1 MTGRSEIIDI
11 CKTCNTVRK
20 SFQEPGRMTS
30 KFIHLYGCHP
40 KPICYQDAIYRSH
53 NIGFGWQPYWW
64 NLIHLFT
71 DGTISDEEEFT

>member
-1 MTGRSEIIDI
+1 
-11 CKTCNTVRK
+11 
-20 SFQEPGRMTS
+20 MTS